1 MPATISITPTTYI
14 VCVALSGLTSRIQG
28 ARYFSQFTSTFANL
42 SAPNRIGAT
51 VKPILS
57 SQKAWYAGS
66 AASRLL
72 TGVAGSACVGAGDV
86 TLVTDIGPSYLRGRL
101 SGWRRGGAGFFPSDE
116 PAGGLRRP
124 VIRRA
129 VRAAGP
135 PGGAWRP

>member
-1 MPATISITPTTYI
+1 MISITPTTYM

-66 AASRLL
+66 AARRFAI
-72 TGVAGSACVGAGDV
+72 GVPGCASGGAGDV
-86 TLVTDIGPSYLRGRL
+86 TLATDIRSSYLRGRL
-101 SGWRRGGAGFFPSDE
+101 SVLRLWEVVPYRGARSG
-116 PAGGLRRP
+116 
-124 VIRRA
+124 
-129 VRAAGP
+129 
-135 PGGAWRP
+135 